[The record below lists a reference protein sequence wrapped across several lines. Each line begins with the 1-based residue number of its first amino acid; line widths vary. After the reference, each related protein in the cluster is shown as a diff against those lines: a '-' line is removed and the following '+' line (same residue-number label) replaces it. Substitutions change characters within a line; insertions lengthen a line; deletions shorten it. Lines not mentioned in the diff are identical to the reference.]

1 MVASAGPLPE
11 SRIGSPNR
19 EWRRMV
25 RRQGTV
31 RRQDTVDK
39 SVEVIERVSRAHGER
54 GERRRGTKI
63 RRARAK
69 IGRVGAGGAKHG
81 EKMLAGGVS

>member
-11 SRIGSPNR
+11 SRIGGPNR

-25 RRQGTV
+25 RGGTV

-39 SVEVIERVSRAHGER
+39 GVEVIERVSRAHGAR
-54 GERRRGTKI
+54 GE

-69 IGRVGAGGAKHG
+69 IGREGAGGVRHG
-81 EKMLAGGVS
+81 EEMLADGVS